1 MSRSTS
7 NLAIDFSFALNAYKT
22 TGCYRE
28 LFYVKT
34 YAAKLL
40 AGDYN

>member
-1 MSRSTS
+1 MSRNSS
-7 NLAIDFSFALNAYKT
+7 HLARDLQFALDVWRKT
-22 TGCYRE
+22 GSIKD
-28 LFYVKT
+28 LWFVKT

>member
-7 NLAIDFSFALNAYKT
+7 NLAIDFTFALNAYKT

-28 LFYVKT
+28 LFYVKRF
-34 YAAKLL
+34 AAMLIC
-40 AGDYN
+40 GDY

>member
-28 LFYVKT
+28 LFYVKKF
-34 YAAKLL
+34 AQMIL
-40 AGDYN
+40 AGNY

>member
-28 LFYVKT
+28 LWFVKQ
-34 YAAKLL
+34 YAARLIEGK
-40 AGDYN
+40 Y